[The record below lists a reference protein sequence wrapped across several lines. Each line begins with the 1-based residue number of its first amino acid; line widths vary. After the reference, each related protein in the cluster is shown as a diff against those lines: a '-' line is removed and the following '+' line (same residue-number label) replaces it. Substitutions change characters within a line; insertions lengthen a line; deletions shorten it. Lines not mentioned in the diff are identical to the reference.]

1 MKSHRGTDTIRF
13 TVKGQVVIPRW
24 LRKEFDIEA
33 GTRAVVQATPEGIL
47 LKPVTAASIRRL
59 RGILKRKSGEPSF
72 AEEWARH
79 KADEKALEDA
89 KYARITRSR

>member
-1 MKSHRGTDTIRF
+1 MKENHRTDTIHF

-24 LRKEFDIEA
+24 LRKEFEIEE

-59 RGILKRKSGEPSF
+59 RGILKRKPGEKSF
-72 AEEWARH
+72 AQEWSKY
-79 KADEKALEDA
+79 KADEKALEEA
-89 KYARITRSR
+89 KYARITGSR